1 MKLAKQLYN
10 NDFSSTNKE
19 VVYYHDKS
27 INKDFSNKYWKAFLV
42 KQTTNFKFYGITQN
56 K

>member
-10 NDFSSTNKE
+10 NDFSSTNEE

-42 KQTTNFKFYGITQN
+42 K
-56 K
+56 